1 MPSLGSLRF
10 LTSLLLAVFVLLA
23 GPAAAEKLKVVASFS
38 ILGDLV
44 SKVGGA
50 NIELKTLVGPNGDAH
65 TYDPTPNDQR
75 ALAEANLLIAN
86 GFGFEPWLERLKGAA
101 GFKGAT
107 VIATDGVPPL
117 TMQEEGESQP
127 VTDPHA
133 FQSLANAEIYVANI
147 LKGLIAADPA
157 HAADYRA
164 NAQQFSGDIQALDRE
179 IIGEIAA
186 IPPENRRILTSHDAF
201 QYFSKAYGIEFLS
214 IQGVST
220 EAEPSAADLAKLS
233 DQVKREKVKAIFLEN
248 MSNPAL
254 AKTIAAETGVAVGG
268 ELYADALS
276 EPDGPAA
283 DYLRLFRHNVATIL
297 GVLR

>member
-1 MPSLGSLRF
+1 MPSLGSLRV
-10 LTSLLLAVFVLLA
+10 LTSLLFAVLVLAA

-38 ILGDLV
+38 ILGDMV
-44 SKVGGA
+44 KRVGGA
-50 NIELKTLVGPNGDAH
+50 DIELKTLVGPNGDAH
-65 TYDPTPNDQR
+65 TYEPTPNDQR
-75 ALAEANLLIAN
+75 ALAGANLLIAN
-86 GFGFEPWLERLKGAA
+86 GFGFEPWLDRLKDAA

-107 VIATDGVPPL
+107 AIATDGIASL
-117 TMQEEGESQP
+117 TMQEEGGGQT

-157 HAADYRA
+157 HEADYRA
-164 NAQQFSGDIQALDRE
+164 NAQQFIGEIQALNRE
-179 IIGEIAA
+179 ITGEIAA

-220 EAEPSAADLAKLS
+220 EAEPSAADLAKLA

-254 AKTIAAETGVAVGG
+254 AKTISAETGVAVGG

-276 EPDGPAA
+276 ESDGPAA
-283 DYLRLFRHNVATIL
+283 DYLRLFRHNVEMIL
-297 GVLR
+297 EVLR